1 MYKCPKCEINGVP
14 RNAKYFASSL
24 YPYACTECGALVG
37 TKNYWSGSFAATAEA
52 LIIIPLIV
60 TKAIP
65 TLFGG
70 ILLLLV
76 FSGGSLIAGSFN
88 QIKEI
93 EKGDIFTSRIV
104 IGILS
109 TFVVF
114 GTLFNE

>member
-1 MYKCPKCEINGVP
+1 MHKCPKCEKSGIP

-24 YPYACTECGALVG
+24 YPYSCAECGVLVG
-37 TKNYWSGSFAATAEA
+37 VRSFWSGSFAATAEA
-52 LIIIPLIV
+52 LVILPLIV

-76 FSGGSLIAGSFN
+76 FSGGSIVAGSFG
-88 QIKEI
+88 QVVEI
-93 EKGDIFTSRIV
+93 QKADIFTSRIV
-104 IGILS
+104 IGILLV
-109 TFVVF
+109 FVVL